1 MADLMIPWES
11 LTEGQA
17 KEILRRGL
25 MHLKKLG
32 KPYGQRLLRELCDE
46 DAMSNGLTTPDDTP
60 RNLAED
66 SQTITVTDIEMDE
79 AATISSGELDP
90 RFGNCNH
97 NEMRIEL
104 DQADPLKKGTDS
116 SEAEFS
122 SKSSSHLDSTTSP
135 SDTGKQ
141 SGNEDQPAT
150 EEQSD
155 TEEPARPRPKPN
167 KPDKPNG
174 SRKDP
179 FKIVQKKSNPDEFK
193 IFKNTWALAQHI
205 EGNTSKS
212 DVDLLTSDF
221 GRIYFLMKQEEAA
234 IMDTAS
240 VKRFRFSKFLWTAVI
255 LGQKFTERSNLS
267 YEKRKKNSPR
277 GRIKHPSDCKR
288 VPDDEI
294 YNQLTKECHCRMGAG
309 YDYKRSTQRTV
320 KEEIRQFVQ
329 IGLLCINLV
338 KEYGWG
344 SMIIPSTLLEKA
356 DNMNGSFK
364 RMGKKKF
371 PSIFDHIK
379 SKYDEEPGWRRELRE
394 ISSTLFTCMTQGIP
408 EGYTLKILNLPKPRR
423 KEDMPSL
430 SLAEWFRFEP
440 RVKAAPEVTSTE
452 APLSWLTTEDCQ
464 VLGRVQPS
472 PGLDSQRR
480 SYLDN
485 SHEIQAS
492 SFQNENLCFSGTI
505 PNHPMHNTVSIGHNQ
520 EPRNTLSQQNLPD
533 GGMLN
538 PNTLIHQPFVNSTPK
553 SNDQEPQTPMFQNGA
568 QCYPALSQFGFN
580 AQDSPQVS
588 SFDLDKCL
596 DEYINMP

>member
-1 MADLMIPWES
+1 MPPRYP
-11 LTEGQA
+11 
-17 KEILRRGL
+17 KE
-25 MHLKKLG
+25 
-32 KPYGQRLLRELCDE
+32 RLLRELCDE

-90 RFGNCNH
+90 RFGNCH
-97 NEMRIEL
+97 LNEMRIES
-104 DQADPLKKGTDS
+104 DQVDPLKKGTDS
-116 SEAEFS
+116 SKAEFS
-122 SKSSSHLDSTTSP
+122 SKKSSHLDSTTSP
-135 SDTGKQ
+135 SDTGEQ
-141 SGNEDQPAT
+141 SANEDQST
-150 EEQSD
+150 IEEQSTIVEQSD
-155 TEEPARPRPKPN
+155 TEESARPRPKPN

-174 SRKDP
+174 SRKDA
-179 FKIVQKKSNPDEFK
+179 FKIIQKKSNPDEFK
-193 IFKNTWALAQHI
+193 IFQNTWALAQHI

-221 GRIYFLMKQEEAA
+221 GRIYFLMKQEAAA
-234 IMDTAS
+234 IKDTAS
-240 VKRFRFSKFLWTAVI
+240 VKRFKFSKFLWMAVI

-294 YNQLTKECHCRMGAG
+294 YNQLTEECYCRMGPG
-309 YDYKRSTQRTV
+309 YDYKRSTPRNV
-320 KEEIRQFVQ
+320 KEEIREFVQ
-329 IGLLCINLV
+329 IGLLCINLI

-356 DNMNGSFK
+356 DFK

-371 PSIFDHIK
+371 PSVFDHIK

-394 ISSTLFTCMTQGIP
+394 ISPTLFTCMTQGIP

-440 RVKAAPEVTSTE
+440 RAKAASEVTRTE

-472 PGLDSQRR
+472 PGLDSHRR
-480 SYLDN
+480 SQLDN
-485 SHEIQAS
+485 SHQIQAS
-492 SFQNENLCFSGTI
+492 SFENENLCFSGTN

-520 EPRNTLSQQNLPD
+520 EPRNTLYQQNFPD
-533 GGMLN
+533 GGTID
-538 PNTLIHQPFVNSTPK
+538 PNALIHQPFVNSTPK
-553 SNDQEPQTPMFQNGA
+553 SNDQEPQIHMFQNGA

-580 AQDSPQVS
+580 TQDSPQVS
-588 SFDLDKCL
+588 SFDLD
-596 DEYINMP
+596 EYINMPPTPANTVPSHS